1 MGVCKFVDELNK
13 LRKSSSYSIDGVES
27 FDYYKKY
34 MHVSRRVEEDLIETI
49 NKVNN
54 SKRKTLVLLCGSA
67 GDGKSH
73 LLSYLKNEVKILENY
88 TV

>member
-34 MHVSRRVEEDLIETI
+34 MHVSRRVKYLIRCI
-49 NKVNN
+49 RWSGNIMH
-54 SKRKTLVLLCGSA
+54 R
-67 GDGKSH
+67 
-73 LLSYLKNEVKILENY
+73 
-88 TV
+88 